1 LFLKDDYK
9 EEITRMAKQT
19 LNYSFKNAVISL
31 EENTITE
38 YGKEDIK
45 VYVLSDVLKKFEG
58 ENKTVDINIKESS
71 DLEPSEIDGE

>member
-1 LFLKDDYK
+1 
-9 EEITRMAKQT
+9 MAKQT

-31 EENTITE
+31 EDNTITE

-45 VYVLSDVLKKFEG
+45 VYVLSEVLKKFEG
-58 ENKTVDINIKESS
+58 ENKTVDLTIKESS

>member
-1 LFLKDDYK
+1 
-9 EEITRMAKQT
+9 MAKQT
-19 LNYSFKNAVISL
+19 LNYTFKNAVISL

-58 ENKTVDINIKESS
+58 ENKTVDISIKESS
-71 DLEPSEIDGE
+71 DLEPSEVDGE

>member
-1 LFLKDDYK
+1 V
-9 EEITRMAKQT
+9 AKQT

-45 VYVLSDVLKKFEG
+45 VYVLSEVLKKFEG
-58 ENKTVDINIKESS
+58 ENKTVDFNIKESS